1 MNRILKKIMSI
12 ILCAVMIC
20 AVMPNYVHAATSTA
34 HVSISV
40 TPRELASEGKVTVSI
55 TLTNTNNSGGSTTPT
70 AKPVETDKPT
80 ITTVPGTP
88 TPAPT
93 QGPQPTEV
101 PSTPEPSET
110 DDAGTGSLPGGE
122 EDEASVSGIISTKTV
137 SSIGTKAVGDYTNIT
152 ISNSYGVSFNTQG
165 VVIAAGSKKTFTG
178 SMSVSSG
185 MIGVELPFTVSWND
199 NGQKKSET
207 VTCKISRLNTSPYL
221 TVVRTANPVNASV
234 GTEVTLT
241 YTFTN
246 SGSIS
251 LSNITLVDRYVK
263 GSSSPL
269 LSPFSLTP
277 GATKV
282 FTYSFTMGNSTI
294 VSSPVVKFYAQGNST
309 ELVKNVASL
318 TIGLIQSQ
326 LTKEIIAGTPT
337 PDGVKFTIYLTN
349 NGNQKLS
356 SLVVTDERGS
366 SVSNGSFSLAVGE
379 TKVLQ
384 YFVSNPSTVRYVVF
398 NIDGKD
404 YNGTDFKDNTSSYVV
419 RPYIDSSLL
428 GLTFTAVTTTSLSED
443 NVISFELSFENTG
456 SLDYHNLSVTE
467 KELGYEIYKLE
478 SLNVG
483 KTEKASVTVNIGD
496 LSNLVF
502 ILTAEDPSGNTHT
515 HEAYVTA
522 ERMNIGEMIPSND
535 PTNNGGSVDVIEDDS
550 ELGKKLD
557 GLITDTGTR
566 LMSWFRV
573 LGVIAIIAAVA
584 MIVLGVSEIVIR
596 RNKRNHK

>member
-199 NGQKKSET
+199 NGQKTSET

-535 PTNNGGSVDVIEDDS
+535 PTNSGGSVDVIEDDS

>member
-1 MNRILKKIMSI
+1 MSI

-535 PTNNGGSVDVIEDDS
+535 PTNSGGSVDVIEDDS

>member
-12 ILCAVMIC
+12 ILCAVMIS

-110 DDAGTGSLPGGE
+110 DDAGTGSLPGGK
-122 EDEASVSGIISTKTV
+122 EDEASVSGIISTKAV

-199 NGQKKSET
+199 NNQKKSET

-366 SVSNGSFSLAVGE
+366 SVSNSPFSLAVGE

>member
-122 EDEASVSGIISTKTV
+122 EDEASVSGIISTKAV

-443 NVISFELSFENTG
+443 NVISFEFSFENTG

>member
-1 MNRILKKIMSI
+1 
-12 ILCAVMIC
+12 
-20 AVMPNYVHAATSTA
+20 
-34 HVSISV
+34 
-40 TPRELASEGKVTVSI
+40 
-55 TLTNTNNSGGSTTPT
+55 
-70 AKPVETDKPT
+70 
-80 ITTVPGTP
+80 
-88 TPAPT
+88 
-93 QGPQPTEV
+93 
-101 PSTPEPSET
+101 
-110 DDAGTGSLPGGE
+110 
-122 EDEASVSGIISTKTV
+122 
-137 SSIGTKAVGDYTNIT
+137 KAVGDYTNIT

-199 NGQKKSET
+199 NNQKKSET

-366 SVSNGSFSLAVGE
+366 SVSNSPFSLAVGE

-535 PTNNGGSVDVIEDDS
+535 PTNSGGSVDVIEDDS

>member
-110 DDAGTGSLPGGE
+110 DDAGTGSLPGGK
-122 EDEASVSGIISTKTV
+122 EDEASVSGIISTKAV

-199 NGQKKSET
+199 NNQKKSET

-366 SVSNGSFSLAVGE
+366 NVSNSPFSLAVGE

>member
-110 DDAGTGSLPGGE
+110 DDAGTGSLPGGK
-122 EDEASVSGIISTKTV
+122 EDEASVSGIISTKAV

-199 NGQKKSET
+199 NNQKKSET

-366 SVSNGSFSLAVGE
+366 SVSNSPFSLAVGE

-573 LGVIAIIAAVA
+573 LGVIAIIASVA

>member
-93 QGPQPTEV
+93 QGPLPTEV

-122 EDEASVSGIISTKTV
+122 EDEASVSGIISTKAV

-207 VTCKISRLNTSPYL
+207 VSCKISRLNTSPYL

-535 PTNNGGSVDVIEDDS
+535 PTNSGGSVDVIEDDS

>member
-110 DDAGTGSLPGGE
+110 DDAGTGSLPGGK
-122 EDEASVSGIISTKTV
+122 EDEASVSGIISTKAV

-199 NGQKKSET
+199 NNQKKSET

-366 SVSNGSFSLAVGE
+366 SVSNSPFSLAVGE

>member
-535 PTNNGGSVDVIEDDS
+535 PTNSGGSVDVIEDDS

>member
-122 EDEASVSGIISTKTV
+122 EDEASVSGIISTKAV

-535 PTNNGGSVDVIEDDS
+535 PTNSGGSVDVIEDDS

-596 RNKRNHK
+596 RNKRSHK

>member
-55 TLTNTNNSGGSTTPT
+55 TLKNTNNSGGSTTPT

-122 EDEASVSGIISTKTV
+122 EDEASVSGIISTKAV
-137 SSIGTKAVGDYTNIT
+137 PSIGTKAVGDYTNIT

-165 VVIAAGSKKTFTG
+165 VVIAAGSEKTFTG

-535 PTNNGGSVDVIEDDS
+535 PTNSGGSVDVIEDDS

-596 RNKRNHK
+596 RNKRSHK

>member
-70 AKPVETDKPT
+70 AKPDETDKPT

-535 PTNNGGSVDVIEDDS
+535 PTNSGGSVDVIEDDS

-596 RNKRNHK
+596 RNKRSHK

>member
-1 MNRILKKIMSI
+1 MSI

-199 NGQKKSET
+199 NGQKTSET

-535 PTNNGGSVDVIEDDS
+535 PTNSGGSVDVIEDDS

>member
-1 MNRILKKIMSI
+1 MSI

-122 EDEASVSGIISTKTV
+122 EDEASVSGIISTKAV

-443 NVISFELSFENTG
+443 NVISFEFSFENTG

>member
-20 AVMPNYVHAATSTA
+20 AVMPNYVHATTSTA

-122 EDEASVSGIISTKTV
+122 EDEASVSGIISTKAV

-535 PTNNGGSVDVIEDDS
+535 PTNSGGSVDVIEDDS

>member
-93 QGPQPTEV
+93 QGPLPTEV

-122 EDEASVSGIISTKTV
+122 EDEASVSGIISTKAV

-207 VTCKISRLNTSPYL
+207 VSCKISRLNTSPYL

-535 PTNNGGSVDVIEDDS
+535 PTNSGGSVDVIEDDS

-596 RNKRNHK
+596 RNKRSHK

>member
-207 VTCKISRLNTSPYL
+207 VTCKISHLNTSPYL

-535 PTNNGGSVDVIEDDS
+535 PTNSGGSVDVIEDDS

>member
-137 SSIGTKAVGDYTNIT
+137 SSIGTKAVGDYTDIT

-535 PTNNGGSVDVIEDDS
+535 PTNSGGSVDVIEDDS

-596 RNKRNHK
+596 RNKRSHK